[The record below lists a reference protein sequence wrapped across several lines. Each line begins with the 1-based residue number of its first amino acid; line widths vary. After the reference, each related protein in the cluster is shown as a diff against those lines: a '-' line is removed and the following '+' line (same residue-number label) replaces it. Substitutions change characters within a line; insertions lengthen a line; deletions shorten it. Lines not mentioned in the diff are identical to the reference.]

1 MRTRTSKILTKDDI
15 DAIVVAQAEDGTAWD
30 EPVKVNRTVP
40 ATVHL
45 PSELAARAAFFARI
59 HHETNVESW
68 VQRIVQ
74 ERVDMEQAALAGLKR
89 ELVPGNSP

>member
-1 MRTRTSKILTKDDI
+1 MTSITKLLTEDNIDDT
-15 DAIVVAQAEDGTAWD
+15 VTAQAEDETAWD

-68 VQRIVQ
+68 VQRIVR

>member
-1 MRTRTSKILTKDDI
+1 MRTRSTKLLTEDNI
-15 DAIVVAQAEDGTAWD
+15 DAMVTAQAADETAWE
-30 EPVKVNRTVP
+30 EPVKVHRTGTASVRLP
-40 ATVHL
+40 A
-45 PSELAARAAFFARI
+45 ELAARATFFARL
-59 HHETNVESW
+59 HHETNVERW